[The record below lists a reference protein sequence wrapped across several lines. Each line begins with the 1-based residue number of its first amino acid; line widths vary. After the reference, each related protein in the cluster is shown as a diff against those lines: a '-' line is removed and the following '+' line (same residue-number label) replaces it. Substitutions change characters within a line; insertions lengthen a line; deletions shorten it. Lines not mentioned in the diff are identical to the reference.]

1 MKFIRDEKTK
11 NYFLL
16 ITYAI
21 VLAYVFL
28 NLDTV
33 WNVVVTIIDLIK
45 PFIIGI
51 CIAFVLNIPMKFF
64 EEKVVGKLTKEKSKL
79 KRPLSLIITIVV
91 LVGLIIGLMTFV
103 IPQLAE
109 SCSTLVKNVPEY
121 VDSLE
126 KFMNK
131 NINSKELLSSDVIQE
146 VYNKILS
153 MGQNII
159 KIIGQVA
166 GVIVSHALDI
176 TMGVTST
183 IINIVMAFIVSIYIL
198 LSKEKLSNQIKK
210 ILYAYMKKE
219 NVIRFLKVSKIANI
233 KFTNF
238 VRSQVI
244 EACILGVL
252 CFIGMKICSMPYAL
266 LISTIIGV
274 TALVPIFG
282 AFVGAILS
290 AFIVLMVSPIKV
302 ILFAIIFV
310 VIQQIEG
317 NLIYPF
323 VVGNSIGLSAL
334 WVLFAITVG
343 GNAFGVVGM
352 LIGVPLFGVLY
363 TLISITTNK
372 RLEKRNINIEEIEK
386 DIEDE
391 VEKEIKDNSE
401 KDAKEDSEEDNE
413 KQKDKK
419 EDSEEDNEKQKDK
432 KEKK

>member
-45 PFIIGI
+45 PFIIGV

-401 KDAKEDSEEDNE
+401 KDAKEDSEEN
-413 KQKDKK
+413 
-419 EDSEEDNEKQKDK
+419 NEKQKDK

>member
-79 KRPLSLIITIVV
+79 RRPLSLIITIVV

-131 NINSKELLSSDVIQE
+131 NINSKELLSSDVIEE

-166 GVIVSHALDI
+166 GTIVSHALDI
-176 TMGVTST
+176 TVGVTST

-219 NVIRFLKVSKIANI
+219 NVIKFLKVSKIANI

-252 CFIGMKICSMPYAL
+252 CFIGMTICSMPYAL

-302 ILFAIIFV
+302 ILFAVIFV

-419 EDSEEDNEKQKDK
+419 EK
-432 KEKK
+432 K

>member
-79 KRPLSLIITIVV
+79 KRPLSLIITIIV

-131 NINSKELLSSDVIQE
+131 NINSKELLSSDVIEE

-166 GVIVSHALDI
+166 GTIVSHALDI

-198 LSKEKLSNQIKK
+198 LSKEKLFNQIKK

-219 NVIRFLKVSKIANI
+219 NVIKFLKVSKIANI

-244 EACILGVL
+244 EACILGLL

-302 ILFAIIFV
+302 ILFAVIFV

-386 DIEDE
+386 EIQDE
-391 VEKEIKDNSE
+391 VEKEIKDNSD
-401 KDAKEDSEEDNE
+401 KDSEEDNE
-413 KQKDKK
+413 KQEKKKDKK
-419 EDSEEDNEKQKDK
+419 EEK
-432 KEKK
+432 

>member
-131 NINSKELLSSDVIQE
+131 NINSKELLSSDVIEE

-166 GVIVSHALDI
+166 GTIVSHALDI
-176 TMGVTST
+176 TVGVTST

-219 NVIRFLKVSKIANI
+219 NVIKFLKVSKIANI

-252 CFIGMKICSMPYAL
+252 CFIGMTICSMPYAL

-386 DIEDE
+386 EIQDE
-391 VEKEIKDNSE
+391 VEKEIKDNSD
-401 KDAKEDSEEDNE
+401 KDSEEDNE
-413 KQKDKK
+413 KQEKKKDKK
-419 EDSEEDNEKQKDK
+419 EEK
-432 KEKK
+432 

>member
-131 NINSKELLSSDVIQE
+131 NINSKELLSSDVIEE

-166 GVIVSHALDI
+166 GTIVSHALDI

-219 NVIRFLKVSKIANI
+219 NVIKFLKVSKIANI

-252 CFIGMKICSMPYAL
+252 CFIGMTICSMPYAL

-386 DIEDE
+386 EIQDE
-391 VEKEIKDNSE
+391 VEKEIKDNSD
-401 KDAKEDSEEDNE
+401 KDSEEDNE
-413 KQKDKK
+413 KQEKKKDKK
-419 EDSEEDNEKQKDK
+419 EEK
-432 KEKK
+432 

>member
-79 KRPLSLIITIVV
+79 KRPLSLIITIIV

-131 NINSKELLSSDVIQE
+131 NINSKELLSSDVIEE

-166 GVIVSHALDI
+166 GTIVSHALDI

-219 NVIRFLKVSKIANI
+219 NVIKFLKVSKIANI

-252 CFIGMKICSMPYAL
+252 CFIGMTICSMPYAL

-302 ILFAIIFV
+302 ILFAVIFV

-386 DIEDE
+386 EIQDE
-391 VEKEIKDNSE
+391 VEKEIKDNSD
-401 KDAKEDSEEDNE
+401 KDSEEDNE
-413 KQKDKK
+413 KQEKKKDKK
-419 EDSEEDNEKQKDK
+419 EEK
-432 KEKK
+432 

>member
-419 EDSEEDNEKQKDK
+419 EK
-432 KEKK
+432 K

>member
-1 MKFIRDEKTK
+1 MKFIRDEKIK

-79 KRPLSLIITIVV
+79 KRPLSLIITIIV

-126 KFMNK
+126 KFMDK
-131 NINSKELLSSDVIQE
+131 NINSKELLNSDVIEE

-166 GVIVSHALDI
+166 GTIVSHALDI
-176 TMGVTST
+176 TVGVTST

-219 NVIRFLKVSKIANI
+219 NVIKFLKVSKIANI

-302 ILFAIIFV
+302 ILFAIIFI

-386 DIEDE
+386 EIEDE
-391 VEKEIKDNSE
+391 VEKEIKDNSD
-401 KDAKEDSEEDNE
+401 KDSEEDTE
-413 KQKDKK
+413 KQEKKKDKK
-419 EDSEEDNEKQKDK
+419 EEK
-432 KEKK
+432 

>member
-51 CIAFVLNIPMKFF
+51 CIAFVINIPMKFF

-121 VDSLE
+121 MDSLE
-126 KFMNK
+126 KFMDK
-131 NINSKELLSSDVIQE
+131 NINSKELLSSDVIE
-146 VYNKILS
+146 EIYSKILS

-166 GVIVSHALDI
+166 GTIVSHALDI
-176 TMGVTST
+176 TVGVTST

-219 NVIRFLKVSKIANI
+219 NVIKFLKVSKIANI

-244 EACILGVL
+244 EACILGLL

-290 AFIVLMVSPIKV
+290 GFIVLMVSPIKV

-386 DIEDE
+386 EIEDE

-419 EDSEEDNEKQKDK
+419 EK
-432 KEKK
+432 K

>member
-126 KFMNK
+126 KFMDK
-131 NINSKELLSSDVIQE
+131 NINSKELLSSDVIEE

-166 GVIVSHALDI
+166 GTIVSHALDI
-176 TMGVTST
+176 TVGVTST

-219 NVIRFLKVSKIANI
+219 NVIKFLKVSKIANI

-252 CFIGMKICSMPYAL
+252 CFIGMTICSMPYAL

-302 ILFAIIFV
+302 ILFAVIFV

-386 DIEDE
+386 EIQDE
-391 VEKEIKDNSE
+391 VEKEIKDNSD
-401 KDAKEDSEEDNE
+401 KDSEEDNE
-413 KQKDKK
+413 KQ
-419 EDSEEDNEKQKDK
+419 
-432 KEKK
+432 EKKITRIHKK

>member
-79 KRPLSLIITIVV
+79 RRPLSLIITIVV

-252 CFIGMKICSMPYAL
+252 CFIGMTICSMPYAL

-386 DIEDE
+386 EIQEE
-391 VEKEIKDNSE
+391 VEKEIKDNSD
-401 KDAKEDSEEDNE
+401 KDSEEDTE
-413 KQKDKK
+413 KQEKKKDKK
-419 EDSEEDNEKQKDK
+419 EEK
-432 KEKK
+432 

>member
-1 MKFIRDEKTK
+1 MKFIRDEKIK

-79 KRPLSLIITIVV
+79 KRPLSLIITIIV

-121 VDSLE
+121 MDSLE

-131 NINSKELLSSDVIQE
+131 NINSKELLSSDVIEE

-166 GVIVSHALDI
+166 GTIVSHALDI
-176 TMGVTST
+176 TVGVTST

-219 NVIRFLKVSKIANI
+219 NVIKFLKVSKIANI

-252 CFIGMKICSMPYAL
+252 CFIGMTICSMPYAL

-302 ILFAIIFV
+302 ILFAVIFV

-419 EDSEEDNEKQKDK
+419 EK
-432 KEKK
+432 K

>member
-1 MKFIRDEKTK
+1 MKFIRDEKIK

-64 EEKVVGKLTKEKSKL
+64 EEKVVGKLTKERSKL

-126 KFMNK
+126 KFMDK
-131 NINSKELLSSDVIQE
+131 NINGKELLNSDVIEE

-166 GVIVSHALDI
+166 GTIVSHALDI
-176 TMGVTST
+176 TVGVTST

-219 NVIRFLKVSKIANI
+219 NVIKFLKVSKIANI

-238 VRSQVI
+238 VRSQVV

-290 AFIVLMVSPIKV
+290 GFIVLMVSPIKV
-302 ILFAIIFV
+302 ILFAIIFI

-386 DIEDE
+386 EIQDE
-391 VEKEIKDNSE
+391 VEKEIKDNSD
-401 KDAKEDSEEDNE
+401 KDSEENNE
-413 KQKDKK
+413 KQEKKKDKK
-419 EDSEEDNEKQKDK
+419 EEK
-432 KEKK
+432 

>member
-1 MKFIRDEKTK
+1 MKFIRDEKIK

-21 VLAYVFL
+21 LLAYVFL

-33 WNVVVTIIDLIK
+33 WNVIVTIIDLVK

-64 EEKVVGKLTKEKSKL
+64 EEKVVGKFTNEKSKL

-91 LVGLIIGLMTFV
+91 LIGLIIGLMTFV

-126 KFMNK
+126 KFMDK
-131 NINSKELLSSDVIQE
+131 NINSKELLSSDVIEE
-146 VYNKILS
+146 VYSKILS

-159 KIIGQVA
+159 KIVGQVA
-166 GVIVSHALDI
+166 GTLVSHALDI
-176 TMGVTST
+176 TVGVTST

-210 ILYAYMKKE
+210 ILYAYIKKE
-219 NVIRFLKVSKIANI
+219 NVIKFLKVSKIANI

-238 VRSQVI
+238 VKSQVI

-252 CFIGMKICSMPYAL
+252 CFIGMTICSMPYAL
-266 LISTIIGV
+266 LISTIIGI

-290 AFIVLMVSPIKV
+290 GFIVLMVSPIKV
-302 ILFAIIFV
+302 ILFAIIFI

-343 GNAFGVVGM
+343 GNAFGIVGM
-352 LIGVPLFGVLY
+352 LIGVPLFGVFY

-386 DIEDE
+386 EIEDE
-391 VEKEIKDNSE
+391 VEKEIENNEDKDV
-401 KDAKEDSEEDNE
+401 KEDNE
-413 KQKDKK
+413 KQEKKKDKK
-419 EDSEEDNEKQKDK
+419 EEK
-432 KEKK
+432 

>member
-64 EEKVVGKLTKEKSKL
+64 EEKVVGKLTKERSKL

-131 NINSKELLSSDVIQE
+131 NINSKELLSSDVIEE

-159 KIIGQVA
+159 KIILNLGKRQGDVC
-166 GVIVSHALDI
+166 L
-176 TMGVTST
+176 
-183 IINIVMAFIVSIYIL
+183 NFL
-198 LSKEKLSNQIKK
+198 LSL
-210 ILYAYMKKE
+210 
-219 NVIRFLKVSKIANI
+219 
-233 KFTNF
+233 
-238 VRSQVI
+238 VRKYLDSD
-244 EACILGVL
+244 
-252 CFIGMKICSMPYAL
+252 CS
-266 LISTIIGV
+266 
-274 TALVPIFG
+274 
-282 AFVGAILS
+282 
-290 AFIVLMVSPIKV
+290 
-302 ILFAIIFV
+302 
-310 VIQQIEG
+310 
-317 NLIYPF
+317 
-323 VVGNSIGLSAL
+323 
-334 WVLFAITVG
+334 
-343 GNAFGVVGM
+343 
-352 LIGVPLFGVLY
+352 
-363 TLISITTNK
+363 
-372 RLEKRNINIEEIEK
+372 
-386 DIEDE
+386 
-391 VEKEIKDNSE
+391 
-401 KDAKEDSEEDNE
+401 
-413 KQKDKK
+413 
-419 EDSEEDNEKQKDK
+419 
-432 KEKK
+432 

>member
-51 CIAFVLNIPMKFF
+51 CIAFVINIPMKFF

-126 KFMNK
+126 KFMDK
-131 NINSKELLSSDVIQE
+131 NINSKELLSSDIIEE

-166 GVIVSHALDI
+166 GTIVSHALDI
-176 TMGVTST
+176 TVGVTST
-183 IINIVMAFIVSIYIL
+183 IINLVLAFIVSIYIL

-219 NVIRFLKVSKIANI
+219 NVIKFLKVSKIANI

-302 ILFAIIFV
+302 ILFAIIFI

-391 VEKEIKDNSE
+391 VEKEIEDNSD

-419 EDSEEDNEKQKDK
+419 EK
-432 KEKK
+432 K

>member
-79 KRPLSLIITIVV
+79 RRPLSFIITIVV

-131 NINSKELLSSDVIQE
+131 NINSKELLSSDVIEE

-166 GVIVSHALDI
+166 GTIVSHALDI

-219 NVIRFLKVSKIANI
+219 NVIKFLKVSKIANI

-252 CFIGMKICSMPYAL
+252 CFIGMTICSMPYAL

-302 ILFAIIFV
+302 ILFAVIFV

-386 DIEDE
+386 EIQDE
-391 VEKEIKDNSE
+391 VEKEIKDNSD
-401 KDAKEDSEEDNE
+401 KDSEEDNE
-413 KQKDKK
+413 KQEKKKDKK
-419 EDSEEDNEKQKDK
+419 EEK
-432 KEKK
+432 

>member
-79 KRPLSLIITIVV
+79 KRPLSLIITIIV

-131 NINSKELLSSDVIQE
+131 NINSKELLSSDVIEE

-166 GVIVSHALDI
+166 GTIVSHALDI

-219 NVIRFLKVSKIANI
+219 NVIKFLKVSKIANI

-252 CFIGMKICSMPYAL
+252 CFIGMTICSMPYAL

-386 DIEDE
+386 EIEDE
-391 VEKEIKDNSE
+391 VEEEIKDNSD
-401 KDAKEDSEEDNE
+401 KDAEENNE
-413 KQKDKK
+413 KQEKKKDKK
-419 EDSEEDNEKQKDK
+419 EEK
-432 KEKK
+432 

>member
-45 PFIIGI
+45 PFIIGV

-64 EEKVVGKLTKEKSKL
+64 EEKVVGKLTKERSKL

-183 IINIVMAFIVSIYIL
+183 IINIVMAFIISIYIL

-401 KDAKEDSEEDNE
+401 KDSEEDE
-413 KQKDKK
+413 KQEKKKDKN
-419 EDSEEDNEKQKDK
+419 EEK
-432 KEKK
+432 

>member
-1 MKFIRDEKTK
+1 MKFIRDEKIK

-131 NINSKELLSSDVIQE
+131 NINSKELLSSDVIEE

-166 GVIVSHALDI
+166 GTIVSHALDI

-198 LSKEKLSNQIKK
+198 LSKEKLFNQIKK

-219 NVIRFLKVSKIANI
+219 NVIKFLKVSKIANI

-252 CFIGMKICSMPYAL
+252 CFIGMTICSMPYAL

-302 ILFAIIFV
+302 ILFAVIFV

-386 DIEDE
+386 EIEDE
-391 VEKEIKDNSE
+391 VEKEIKDNSD
-401 KDAKEDSEEDNE
+401 KDSEEDNE
-413 KQKDKK
+413 KQEKKKDKK
-419 EDSEEDNEKQKDK
+419 EEK
-432 KEKK
+432 

>member
-1 MKFIRDEKTK
+1 MKFIRDEKIK

-21 VLAYVFL
+21 VLAYIFL

-79 KRPLSLIITIVV
+79 KRPLSLIITIIV

-121 VDSLE
+121 MDSLE

-131 NINSKELLSSDVIQE
+131 NINSKELLSSDVIEE

-166 GVIVSHALDI
+166 GTIVSHALDI
-176 TMGVTST
+176 TVGVTST

-219 NVIRFLKVSKIANI
+219 NVIKFLKVSKIANI

-386 DIEDE
+386 EIEDE
-391 VEKEIKDNSE
+391 IEKEIKDNSE
-401 KDAKEDSEEDNE
+401 KDSEEDNE
-413 KQKDKK
+413 KQEKKKDKK
-419 EDSEEDNEKQKDK
+419 EEK
-432 KEKK
+432 

>member
-51 CIAFVLNIPMKFF
+51 CIAFVINIPMKFF

-79 KRPLSLIITIVV
+79 KRPLSLIITIIV

-131 NINSKELLSSDVIQE
+131 NINSKELLSSDVIEE

-166 GVIVSHALDI
+166 GTIVSHALDI
-176 TMGVTST
+176 TVGVTST

-198 LSKEKLSNQIKK
+198 LSKEKLFNQIKK

-219 NVIRFLKVSKIANI
+219 NVIKFLKVSKIANI

-252 CFIGMKICSMPYAL
+252 CFIGMTICSMPYAL

-302 ILFAIIFV
+302 ILFAVIFV

-386 DIEDE
+386 EIQDE
-391 VEKEIKDNSE
+391 VEKEIKDNSD
-401 KDAKEDSEEDNE
+401 KDSEEDNE
-413 KQKDKK
+413 KQEKKKDKK
-419 EDSEEDNEKQKDK
+419 EEK
-432 KEKK
+432 

>member
-131 NINSKELLSSDVIQE
+131 NINSKELLSSDVIEE

-166 GVIVSHALDI
+166 GTIVSHALDI
-176 TMGVTST
+176 TVGVTST

-219 NVIRFLKVSKIANI
+219 NVIKFLKVSKIANI

-252 CFIGMKICSMPYAL
+252 CFIGMTICSMPYAL

-302 ILFAIIFV
+302 ILFAVIFV

-386 DIEDE
+386 EIQDE
-391 VEKEIKDNSE
+391 VEKEIKDNSD
-401 KDAKEDSEEDNE
+401 KDSEEDNE
-413 KQKDKK
+413 KQEKKKDKK
-419 EDSEEDNEKQKDK
+419 EEK
-432 KEKK
+432 

>member
-79 KRPLSLIITIVV
+79 KRPLSLIITIIV

-131 NINSKELLSSDVIQE
+131 NINSKELLSSDVIEE

-166 GVIVSHALDI
+166 GTIVSHALDI

-219 NVIRFLKVSKIANI
+219 NVIKFLKVSKIANI

-252 CFIGMKICSMPYAL
+252 CFIGMTICSMPYAL

-386 DIEDE
+386 EIQDE
-391 VEKEIKDNSE
+391 VEKEIKDNSD
-401 KDAKEDSEEDNE
+401 KDSEEDNE
-413 KQKDKK
+413 KQEKKKDKK
-419 EDSEEDNEKQKDK
+419 EEK
-432 KEKK
+432 

>member
-79 KRPLSLIITIVV
+79 KRPLSLIITIIV

-131 NINSKELLSSDVIQE
+131 NINSKELLSSDVIEE

-166 GVIVSHALDI
+166 GTIVSHALDI
-176 TMGVTST
+176 TVGVTST

-219 NVIRFLKVSKIANI
+219 NVIKFLKVSKIANI

-252 CFIGMKICSMPYAL
+252 CFIGMTICSMPYAL

-302 ILFAIIFV
+302 ILFAVIFV

-386 DIEDE
+386 EIQDE
-391 VEKEIKDNSE
+391 VEKEIKDNS
-401 KDAKEDSEEDNE
+401 
-413 KQKDKK
+413 DK
-419 EDSEEDNEKQKDK
+419 DSEEDNEKQKDK

>member
-79 KRPLSLIITIVV
+79 KRPLSLIITIIV

-131 NINSKELLSSDVIQE
+131 NINSKELLSSDVIEE

-166 GVIVSHALDI
+166 GTIVSHALDI
-176 TMGVTST
+176 TVGVTST

-219 NVIRFLKVSKIANI
+219 NVIKFLKVSKIANI

-252 CFIGMKICSMPYAL
+252 CFIGMTICSMPYAL

-419 EDSEEDNEKQKDK
+419 EK
-432 KEKK
+432 K

>member
-1 MKFIRDEKTK
+1 LKFIRDEKTK

-45 PFIIGI
+45 PFIIGV

-64 EEKVVGKLTKEKSKL
+64 EEKVVGKLTKERSKL

-419 EDSEEDNEKQKDK
+419 EK
-432 KEKK
+432 K

>member
-45 PFIIGI
+45 PFIIGV

-64 EEKVVGKLTKEKSKL
+64 EEKVVGKLTKERSKL

-401 KDAKEDSEEDNE
+401 KDAKEDSEEN
-413 KQKDKK
+413 
-419 EDSEEDNEKQKDK
+419 NEKQKDK

>member
-121 VDSLE
+121 MDSLE
-126 KFMNK
+126 KFMDK

-219 NVIRFLKVSKIANI
+219 NVIKFLKVSKIANI

-252 CFIGMKICSMPYAL
+252 CFIGMTICSMPYAL

-302 ILFAIIFV
+302 ILFAVIFV

-386 DIEDE
+386 EIQDE
-391 VEKEIKDNSE
+391 VEKEIKDNSD
-401 KDAKEDSEEDNE
+401 KDSEEDNE
-413 KQKDKK
+413 KQEKKKDKK
-419 EDSEEDNEKQKDK
+419 EEK
-432 KEKK
+432 

>member
-1 MKFIRDEKTK
+1 MKFIRDEKIK

-33 WNVVVTIIDLIK
+33 WNVVITIIDLIK

-79 KRPLSLIITIVV
+79 KRPLSLIITIIV

-131 NINSKELLSSDVIQE
+131 NINSKELLSLDIIEE

-159 KIIGQVA
+159 KVIGQVA
-166 GVIVSHALDI
+166 GTIVSHALDI

-302 ILFAIIFV
+302 ILFAIIFI

-401 KDAKEDSEEDNE
+401 KDAEENNE
-413 KQKDKK
+413 KQEKKKDKN
-419 EDSEEDNEKQKDK
+419 EEK
-432 KEKK
+432 

>member
-79 KRPLSLIITIVV
+79 KRPLSLIITIIV

-131 NINSKELLSSDVIQE
+131 NINSKELLSSDVIEE

-166 GVIVSHALDI
+166 GTIVSHALDI
-176 TMGVTST
+176 TVGVTST

-219 NVIRFLKVSKIANI
+219 NVIKFLKVLKIANI

-244 EACILGVL
+244 EACILGLL

-386 DIEDE
+386 EIQDE
-391 VEKEIKDNSE
+391 VEKEIKDNSD
-401 KDAKEDSEEDNE
+401 KDSEENNE
-413 KQKDKK
+413 KQEKKKDKK
-419 EDSEEDNEKQKDK
+419 EEK
-432 KEKK
+432 

>member
-131 NINSKELLSSDVIQE
+131 NINSKELLSSDVIEE

-166 GVIVSHALDI
+166 GTIVSHALDI

-219 NVIRFLKVSKIANI
+219 NVIKFLKVSKIANI

-252 CFIGMKICSMPYAL
+252 CFIGMTICSMPYAL

-302 ILFAIIFV
+302 ILFAVIFV

-386 DIEDE
+386 EIQDE
-391 VEKEIKDNSE
+391 VEKEIKDNSD
-401 KDAKEDSEEDNE
+401 KDSEEDNE
-413 KQKDKK
+413 KQEKKKDKK
-419 EDSEEDNEKQKDK
+419 EEK
-432 KEKK
+432 

>member
-131 NINSKELLSSDVIQE
+131 NINSKELLSSDVIEE
-146 VYNKILS
+146 VYSKILS

-166 GVIVSHALDI
+166 GTIVSHALDI
-176 TMGVTST
+176 TVGVTST

-219 NVIRFLKVSKIANI
+219 NVIKFLKVSKIANI

-386 DIEDE
+386 EIQDE
-391 VEKEIKDNSE
+391 VEKEIKDNSD
-401 KDAKEDSEEDNE
+401 KDSEEDTE
-413 KQKDKK
+413 KQEKKKDKK
-419 EDSEEDNEKQKDK
+419 EEK
-432 KEKK
+432 